1 MDAVVNFSN
10 FAKYIFVWK
19 AETEENTVKNRE
31 LLPFMW
37 KPVTN
42 LGNCRFLLSGFYCM
56 ENRKTIVKLR
66 SLKHKPNAPTKRHRQ
81 PLRTLKPNNLT
92 TFKPQPYL
100 KIYLKLY
107 KQNPAT
113 CIFNLLPA
121 TGHVCKGEDYI
132 WDVFVLDS
140 FLEPIFIW
148 YLGINLFWISRNRI
162 LLPINDMNSI
172 KYNHYLALIH
182 VS

>member
-1 MDAVVNFSN
+1 
-10 FAKYIFVWK
+10 
-19 AETEENTVKNRE
+19 
-31 LLPFMW
+31 MW
-37 KPVTN
+37 EPVTN
-42 LGNCRFLLSGFYCM
+42 LENSRFLLPI
-56 ENRKTIVKLR
+56 IVKLR
-66 SLKHKPNAPTKRHRQ
+66 ILKQKPNAPTKRHRQ

-100 KIYLKLY
+100 KIYLY

-121 TGHVCKGEDYI
+121 TGHVWKGEDYI

-140 FLEPIFIW
+140 FLEPIFIC
-148 YLGINLFWISRNRI
+148 YLGISLFWISGNRI
-162 LLPINDMNSI
+162 LLPISDMNSI
-172 KYNHYLALIH
+172 KYIHYLALIH